1 MDKQLLSNLLTLRE
15 IIDDFRIHMDDG
27 KETISNG
34 AVLSTLNEMDK
45 ILSRATDGLADVIL

>member
-27 KETISNG
+27 KETISKG
-34 AVLSTLNEMDK
+34 EVLSTLNEMDK